1 MNYCIFVA
9 TPLTTFLTY
18 PTFYTL
24 VQRYSNT
31 TTLLLLLLAG
41 FVLYQFWQN
50 KTLISAQNTIK
61 EQLDAANLAQ
71 QHLRDQVALLKD
83 SDTQAI
89 ALTDG
94 GAHSK
99 AVTYLYYNKTRQEAA
114 IDIGGVPAPPPD
126 KVNWL
131 WALQEGK
138 FVPIAPLANTAVGS
152 WQKLPFL
159 DNVEKFMIA
168 VGNEKNTST
177 IPELV
182 IFTSN

>member
-1 MNYCIFVA
+1 M
-9 TPLTTFLTY
+9 
-18 PTFYTL
+18 
-24 VQRYSNT
+24 QRYSNT

-41 FVLYQFWQN
+41 FIIYQIWQI
-50 KTLISAQNTIK
+50 KILTTQQNTLK
-61 EQLDAANLAQ
+61 EELVAANTAQ
-71 QHLRDQVALLKD
+71 QHLRDQITLLKD

-89 ALTDG
+89 SLTDG
-94 GAHSK
+94 GEYSK

-114 IDIGGVPAPPPD
+114 IDIGGIPAPPPD

-131 WALQEGK
+131 WVLQQGK
-138 FVPIAPLANTAVGS
+138 FVPVAPLANTAVGS

-159 DNVEKFMIA
+159 PNVDKFMIA